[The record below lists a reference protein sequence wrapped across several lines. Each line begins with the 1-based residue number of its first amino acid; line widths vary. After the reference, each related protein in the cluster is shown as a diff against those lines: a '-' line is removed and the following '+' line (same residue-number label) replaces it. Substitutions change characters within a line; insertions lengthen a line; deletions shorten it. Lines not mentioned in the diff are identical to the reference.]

1 MFETRANTVLKMII
15 KLYLALSVFLI
26 LISISQAASD
36 DDLTVAE
43 TAVAKKAITGASG
56 MKGKTKPI
64 DSF

>member
-1 MFETRANTVLKMII
+1 MII

-56 MKGKTKPI
+56 MKGKARSI
-64 DSF
+64 DSL